1 MCLIITVILGFFLFS
16 FTAEVMTKKLR
27 VVIDEQYYDLS
38 IATFSVE
45 HQLCHTKVAIDHR
58 KMILSISTFRV

>member
-45 HQLCHTKVAIDHR
+45 H
-58 KMILSISTFRV
+58 